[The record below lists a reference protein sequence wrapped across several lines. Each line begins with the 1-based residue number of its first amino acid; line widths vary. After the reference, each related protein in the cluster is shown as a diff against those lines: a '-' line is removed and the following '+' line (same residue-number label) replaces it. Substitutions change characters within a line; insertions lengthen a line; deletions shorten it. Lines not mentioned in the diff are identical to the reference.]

1 MLKYCVPKRLKQG
14 IYCKWNCLQRV
25 VKLLFRRLFFHHQ
38 SIQYAKNVCSKQV
51 YSSLIIIVGL
61 ILYYKKMA
69 TLSSFSYFCNSK
81 KMEDYFLVYSVTFLK
96 YEKFMFKTSG
106 MGGRYFLVYL
116 VNLLMLN
123 MCVQSR
129 QGRDYYLAY

>member
-1 MLKYCVPKRLKQG
+1 
-14 IYCKWNCLQRV
+14 
-25 VKLLFRRLFFHHQ
+25 
-38 SIQYAKNVCSKQV
+38 
-51 YSSLIIIVGL
+51 
-61 ILYYKKMA
+61 MA

-129 QGRDYYLAY
+129 QGGDYYLAY